1 MDSLSFQ
8 KGRSVDLNSPF
19 VNYVDSSRFGTTVE
33 LDQTDVTQVS
43 IGDSVIIY
51 SSETGVT
58 NGRITAISAGTQKS
72 LADVR
77 FNVTVAADEGS
88 SLYSGQSVN
97 VYFNYSGMTG
107 GFTDFSANSD
117 REGRGSKD
125 GGSESF
131 APGGDFPGFGGGMPE
146 GFDPSAMPDL
156 GRRKEE

>member
-1 MDSLSFQ
+1 M
-8 KGRSVDLNSPF
+8 
-19 VNYVDSSRFGTTVE
+19 E

-51 SSETGVT
+51 SSESGVS

-77 FNVTVAADEGS
+77 FNVTVAANEGS

-107 GFTDFSANSD
+107 GFTDF
-117 REGRGSKD
+117 EGGGSKGK
-125 GGSESF
+125 GGEGF
-131 APGGDFPGFGGGMPE
+131 TPGGDFPSFGGDMPE
-146 GFDPSAMPDL
+146 GFDPSNMPGFD
-156 GRRKEE
+156 RRKEE